1 MKILDRSVAPG
12 FIIPEHITFPVPQ
25 KRTLK
30 NGVPL
35 FFIPT
40 PEINAIRLEI
50 NADTP
55 AVLGKEEKKLA
66 PYFTLHMLLEGTIN
80 RSAAELD
87 DFFDTYASEVE
98 IISTFEHQGLSLLTT
113 KKHFAKVLP
122 VFRELMTEAVFPE
135 KELAKRKS
143 QKSLS
148 LSIMHEKT
156 GSRASQLF
164 RKELFGTSHPFG
176 QITEEKDVDAISR
189 DDLLDFYSQ
198 DLWANP
204 EIFLTG
210 NITDEELEL
219 LAEHL
224 GSLPTIKSSVKLS
237 HFANKKQERFVELR
251 QKSVQSSLRIGCHLI
266 PKNHPDYFG
275 IWAFNVFLGGYFGG
289 RLIKNIR
296 EDKGHTYG
304 IYSSIGSLKAADYWI
319 VMADVIKEHS
329 EEVIEEIYKEID
341 KLQHEKIPLEEVET
355 VRNYLVGNL
364 LSNFSS
370 SFELISRFKTIHQSG
385 LNLKFFEDQLEFI
398 KTFNPEQMQ
407 EIGRKYFNREQMVE
421 VIVG

>member
-1 MKILDRSVAPG
+1 MILDRSIAPK
-12 FIIPEHITFPVPQ
+12 FKIPDHITFPTPI
-25 KRTLK
+25 KRTLQ
-30 NGVPL
+30 NGVHL
-35 FFIPT
+35 YFIPT

-55 AVLGKEEKKLA
+55 AILGKEEKKLA
-66 PYFTLHMLLEGTIN
+66 PYFTLHMLLEGTTN
-80 RSAAELD
+80 RTAAELD

-98 IISTFEHQGLSLLTT
+98 IITTFEHQGLSLLTI
-113 KKHFAKVLP
+113 KKHFSKVLP
-122 VFRELMTEAVFPE
+122 VFRELMTEAIFPE

-148 LSIMHEKT
+148 LSIMREKN
-156 GSRASQLF
+156 GNRASQIF
-164 RKELFGTSHPFG
+164 RKELFGPSHAFG
-176 QITEEKDVDAISR
+176 QVAEENDVEAIQR
-189 DDLLDFYSQ
+189 QDLLDFYTN

-210 NITDEELEL
+210 NVTEKELEMI
-219 LAEHL
+219 EEYL
-224 GSLPTIKSSVKLS
+224 GNLPIISRPIKFS
-237 HFANKKQERFVELR
+237 HFSNKVHNRQVEPR

-275 IWAFNVFLGGYFGG
+275 LWVFNVFLGGYFGS

-329 EEVIEEIYKEID
+329 EEVIEEIYKEIQ
-341 KLQHEKIPLEEVET
+341 KLQNENIPLDELET

-370 SFELISRFKTIHQSG
+370 SFELISRFKTIHQAG
-385 LNLKFFEDQLEFI
+385 LDFDFFEHQLAYI
-398 KTFNPEQMQ
+398 KSFNPKEIQK
-407 EIGRKYFNREQMVE
+407 IGRKYLQRDHMVE